1 MEPKHLMRMKD
12 AILTHGLIASTFVSA
27 AICTGQTTSPPEVPD
42 VLPPSAL
49 ELKEPLVNRV
59 SLSYRMGLNIKV
71 DFKKLGGFPRMTD
84 PGPDTGSTYNRAYDN
99 GGYNKVDI
107 SGNAGGMT
115 WNWGYENPAA
125 ISGDNISLHSSASPN
140 NVSTGNQR
148 DDPQHGFELSY
159 QRELYRKPKWQA
171 GVEVAFAFS
180 PIAVSDNHLLYGDE
194 KRITDTY
201 SLGGIV
207 PPLAPY
213 QGTFEG
219 PGPLI
224 SSSPARMRTF
234 ITDHAIV
241 YGKRSLDS
249 DIYLFRLGPYAE
261 IPIYKKLSAILS
273 GGLTL
278 AVADSTFSYNESVTI
293 NGVGTASRSS
303 SGSQTDF
310 LVGGYVG
317 LALSYAISEKV
328 SAFAGFQ
335 YQAAGTAVTDSK
347 LVGNSLS
354 QKEAVIDLG
363 NAMVVTIGATY
374 KF

>member
-1 MEPKHLMRMKD
+1 MKN
-12 AILTHGLIASTFVSA
+12 AILRHGLIAGTFVFA
-27 AICTGQTTSPPEVPD
+27 AICTGQPTSPPEVPD
-42 VLPPSAL
+42 VGPPSL
-49 ELKEPLVNRV
+49 ELKEPLVNRL
-59 SLSYRMGLNIKV
+59 SLSYRMGMNIKV
-71 DFKKLGGFPRMTD
+71 DFKKLGGYPRMTD
-84 PGPDTGSTYNRAYDN
+84 PGPDTGSTYNRGYDN
-99 GGYNKVDI
+99 GYNKLDI

-115 WNWGYENPAA
+115 WNWGYQNPGSVSA
-125 ISGDNISLHSSASPN
+125 DTISLQSSASAN

-171 GVEVAFAFS
+171 GVEAAFAFS
-180 PIAVSDNHLLYGDE
+180 PISVSDSQTLYGDV

-213 QGTFEG
+213 QGTFQG

-224 SSSPARMRTF
+224 SSSPDRLRTF

-241 YGKRSLDS
+241 YGKRTLDS

-261 IPIYKKLSAILS
+261 IPIYKKLSAIIS

-278 AVADSTFSYNESVTI
+278 AVADSTFSYSESVTI
-293 NGVGTASRSS
+293 NGVGTARRSS

-310 LVGGYVG
+310 LAGGYVG
-317 LALSYAISEKV
+317 MALSYAISEKV

-347 LVGNSLS
+347 LVRNSLS

-363 NAMVVTIGATY
+363 NAMIVTIGATY